1 MAYRPSWR
9 FTPGQQ
15 FGGGDNFAQDFG
27 IMPGTPGDVT
37 YGQIKRGPA
46 PPQYRFQP
54 PRAGVQADFRAP
66 ASGPLI
72 DNRAPA
78 GTFTNLIRQSADNYV
93 DYKTDQKATALRK
106 GMKLARANN
115 NVARMRGARALGLP
129 PSLGTPAGGGGLLPP
144 PGGTPPPPPGP
155 PFPPGPLT
163 PPSPPPSGGGG
174 TPSTFSPPPGSTG
187 ATPSG
192 GGTTPPSPPKRGP
205 RTTPFGVP
213 PMSETG
219 ADLITAMTR
228 TTPDI
233 EESPARTEWR
243 DEPENPFPKGTFE
256 PFDSSRMFDPDYKA
270 PSSSP
275 RPITS
280 PATSRAQRRPRK

>member
-1 MAYRPSWR
+1 MAYRPAWR

-93 DYKTDQKATALRK
+93 DYKADQRATALRK

-129 PSLGTPAGGGGLLPP
+129 PSGPPSSTPLLPPAGSPLPPPTGGASPTLLPP
-144 PGGTPPPPPGP
+144 PAGTTSPPPAGVAPSTWDGTPPPPPKTRRG
-155 PFPPGPLT
+155 L
-163 PPSPPPSGGGG
+163 
-174 TPSTFSPPPGSTG
+174 
-187 ATPSG
+187 
-192 GGTTPPSPPKRGP
+192 GTTPSPFTLPP
-205 RTTPFGVP
+205 VP
-213 PMSETG
+213 GSGE
-219 ADLITAMTR
+219 DYITAMTR
-228 TTPDI
+228 TTPDV
-233 EESPARTEWR
+233 EESPATTEWR
-243 DEPENPFPKGTFE
+243 DEPTNPFPKGTFE
-256 PFDSSRMFDPDYKA
+256 PFDSSRMFDPTYRSSEERPSSITK
-270 PSSSP
+270 PSSS
-275 RPITS
+275 RTM
-280 PATSRAQRRPRK
+280 RRPRT